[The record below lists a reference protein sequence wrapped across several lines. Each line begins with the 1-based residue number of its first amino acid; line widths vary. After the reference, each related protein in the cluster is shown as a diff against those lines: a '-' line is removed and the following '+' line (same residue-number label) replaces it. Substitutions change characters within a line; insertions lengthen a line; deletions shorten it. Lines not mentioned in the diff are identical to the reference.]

1 MAILGSFISIL
12 VNSPII
18 YYTFFGSIQVTEW
31 LIMDL
36 KGGRVQ
42 RNLTECSQR
51 ADMDVNWVT
60 EQWLDNMIRDL
71 FRGLIEA
78 METTLLW

>member
-1 MAILGSFISIL
+1 
-12 VNSPII
+12 
-18 YYTFFGSIQVTEW
+18 
-31 LIMDL
+31 MDL